1 MISLTAVPVSNS
13 RVLPLMGGMLVTL
26 QALSSST
33 ALGPRLLPPGSS
45 NVFSLLGWRRRR
57 SCANSLS
64 SRSAAAFTTINVTKR
79 PRCFHSPSVY
89 SILAWKW
96 TLWKFWVCEEPRRYF
111 HLKCHGSNNTLCLQ
125 FAVHLVTLNCFAAA
139 AEWDAEV
146 VAAVPRT
153 CEGPNRD
160 AQEGFTRG
168 KMRVSTMKKTHTMCT
183 NVVQHEGKDSL
194 QLLSDT
200 YSDCRHTQIAAIHL
214 CNLCVQSLTA
224 QIQQNI
230 LLHRPK
236 CHYHHLQSHILA
248 HCPSN
253 ANATPHQSNVQG
265 DLQNVYKLC
274 VTPLAWTVE
283 FLGCLL
289 ALCTGLV
296 LTICIE
302 EP

>member
-1 MISLTAVPVSNS
+1 M
-13 RVLPLMGGMLVTL
+13 
-26 QALSSST
+26 
-33 ALGPRLLPPGSS
+33 
-45 NVFSLLGWRRRR
+45 
-57 SCANSLS
+57 
-64 SRSAAAFTTINVTKR
+64 
-79 PRCFHSPSVY
+79 
-89 SILAWKW
+89 
-96 TLWKFWVCEEPRRYF
+96 
-111 HLKCHGSNNTLCLQ
+111 
-125 FAVHLVTLNCFAAA
+125 
-139 AEWDAEV
+139 
-146 VAAVPRT
+146 PRT

-183 NVVQHEGKDSL
+183 NVVRHEGKDSL

-230 LLHRPK
+230 LLHHPK

-253 ANATPHQSNVQG
+253 ANAKPHQSNMQG

-274 VTPLAWTVE
+274 VTPLV
-283 FLGCLL
+283 
-289 ALCTGLV
+289 
-296 LTICIE
+296 
-302 EP
+302 